1 MCGRLR
7 CMANPYGVTYLV
19 ASWEEPRA
27 D

>member
-7 CMANPYGVTYLV
+7 CMASPYGVTYLV
-19 ASWEEPRA
+19 ASWEESRA